1 MENGKHIENFFYYI
15 IFVATDLV
23 LIELWQI
30 ICWIVASVCV
40 WVYEIVYLLEMI
52 VKNEKKKKMELWKL
66 WKLWKLGEESPLRCA
81 LCETFNC
88 FASTFAAHVVNRIFQ
103 FENAVNC

>member
-1 MENGKHIENFFYYI
+1 MENGKHIENFYYYI
-15 IFVATDLV
+15 ICVATDLV

-40 WVYEIVYLLEMI
+40 TVYLLEMI
-52 VKNEKKKKMELWKL
+52 VKNVEKKKKKL

-88 FASTFAAHVVNRIFQ
+88 FASTFAAHVVNRIFRFQ
-103 FENAVNC
+103 NAVNC